1 VAGYVIEPARPDD
14 VAVLPAIEREA
25 ASLFAGMPI
34 PLGVLEETTSL
45 AELEAA
51 RQGGRLWVAR
61 AADGQVVGF
70 AQVEFVGGG
79 PHLEEM
85 DVHPVHGR
93 RGIGRRLVA
102 AVQGWAR
109 AAGHPAL
116 SLTTF
121 RDVPWNA
128 PFYASCGF
136 RVLGPAELSPALRA
150 VVEEEAARGLDP
162 ATRVVM
168 RWGASP
174 QASG

>member
-1 VAGYVIEPARPDD
+1 
-14 VAVLPAIEREA
+14 VLA
-25 ASLFAGMPI
+25 
-34 PLGVLEETTSL
+34 ETTPL

-61 AADGQVVGF
+61 APDGRVVGF
-70 AQVEFVGGG
+70 AQVELVGGG

-85 DVHPVHGR
+85 DVHPAHAR

-102 AVQGWAR
+102 AVQAWTR
-109 AAGHPAL
+109 AAGHTAL
-116 SLTTF
+116 TLTTF

-128 PFYASCGF
+128 PFYARCGF
-136 RVLGPAELSPALRA
+136 SVLEPAELSPALRV

-174 QASG
+174 HASG